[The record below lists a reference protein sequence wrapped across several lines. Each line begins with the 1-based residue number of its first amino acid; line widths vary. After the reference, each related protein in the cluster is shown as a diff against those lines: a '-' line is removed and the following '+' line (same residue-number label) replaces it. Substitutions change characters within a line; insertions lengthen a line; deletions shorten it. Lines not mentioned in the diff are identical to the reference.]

1 MVKIKKVGL
10 ALSGGGARG
19 LAHIGVLKVFEKYN
33 IPIIAMD
40 LNNSPTKTI
49 AIFEGHKT

>member
-1 MVKIKKVGL
+1 MKKGELWVVEFPTKKGREQ
-10 ALSGGGARG
+10 SGKRPAIIM
-19 LAHIGVLKVFEKYN
+19 ADTKT
-33 IPIIAMD
+33 IAMD